1 MPMDPPEEVVIEL
14 DRRRLFEGRNRCP
27 LRIERA
33 ENMFDRAIL
42 AARVHALKNNQ
53 NGVLFLRIQQGL
65 QLDEL
70 LPVSLQ
76 FRRRRLL

>member
-1 MPMDPPEEVVIEL
+1 ML
-14 DRRRLFEGRNRCP
+14 
-27 LRIERA
+27 
-33 ENMFDRAIL
+33 DRAIF